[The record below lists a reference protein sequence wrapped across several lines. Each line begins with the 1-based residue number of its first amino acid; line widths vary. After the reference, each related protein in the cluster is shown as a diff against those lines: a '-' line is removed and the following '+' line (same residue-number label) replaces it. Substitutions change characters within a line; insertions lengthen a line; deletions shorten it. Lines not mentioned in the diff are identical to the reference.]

1 MQPNVRPGLLRNLS
15 VPETTLL
22 GLQWFAIGACLI
34 VVLGNVCSRIHG
46 LTPEARGD
54 YILLLFSVTG
64 LALALQVRFGHRLPI
79 LCGPAAVMVV
89 GVTLTSKA
97 GMPAVYTGV
106 MVGGLA
112 LAAAAALGWVGHF
125 RKLFNLNVIAVV
137 LLLIGVLLSPT
148 IWRLAN
154 SNHGTVNAAG
164 VTFFAAMLG
173 LMFVG
178 NRFLPGALK
187 TTMVVWFLI
196 LGALTYQWL
205 PMPPEATN
213 SGGAAAALEGA
224 LSHFSWDWSVV
235 VTFLFCYLAL
245 LANDVGAVQ
254 TVEPLL
260 HPRGMEKRTGRAA
273 LLTGLADATSAA
285 LGVIGPVNYAL
296 SPGVILTS
304 NSASVVPLYVAA
316 ALLLA
321 TPWIPGAL
329 PVLAAIPAPVVGA
342 ILAYV
347 VVAQMG
353 FGVLLATRQGCGG
366 RRWTSLVLRLGVPV
380 ILGGAVA
387 FMPADFSQA
396 VPTWLQPLLGNGF
409 VVGTGVSVTIE
420 KLLDA

>member
-1 MQPNVRPGLLRNLS
+1 MQPKDKSGLLRSLS
-15 VPETTLL
+15 AAETALL

-54 YILLLFSVTG
+54 YIWLLFSVTG
-64 LALALQVRFGHRLPI
+64 LALAMQVRFGHRLPI

-89 GVTLTSKA
+89 GVTLTCKA

-125 RKLFNLNVIAVV
+125 RKLFNLNVVAVV

-154 SNHGTVNAAG
+154 SNHRSVNTPG
-164 VTFFAAMLG
+164 VTFFCVMLG
-173 LMFVG
+173 LMFVS

-187 TTMVVWFLI
+187 TTMVVWFLL
-196 LGALTYQWL
+196 LGALAFHWL
-205 PMPPEATN
+205 PMPPELT
-213 SGGAAAALEGA
+213 SVGGEAASLAGA
-224 LSHFSWDWSVV
+224 VSHFHWDWGVI

-260 HPRGMEKRTGRAA
+260 PVQGMERRTGRAA
-273 LLTGLADATSAA
+273 LLTGIADAAAAA

-304 NSASVVPLYVAA
+304 NSASLFPLYVAA

-329 PVLAAIPAPVVGA
+329 PILGAIPTPVVGA

-353 FGVLLATRQGCGG
+353 YGVLLAAKQGSGN
-366 RRWTSLVLRLGVPV
+366 RRWTAMVLRLGVPV
-380 ILGGAVA
+380 TLGGAVA
-387 FMPADFSQA
+387 FMPAEFTQA
-396 VPTWLQPLLGNGF
+396 IPTWLQPLLGNGF
-409 VVGTGVSVTIE
+409 VVGTGVSVTME
-420 KLLDA
+420 KLLER